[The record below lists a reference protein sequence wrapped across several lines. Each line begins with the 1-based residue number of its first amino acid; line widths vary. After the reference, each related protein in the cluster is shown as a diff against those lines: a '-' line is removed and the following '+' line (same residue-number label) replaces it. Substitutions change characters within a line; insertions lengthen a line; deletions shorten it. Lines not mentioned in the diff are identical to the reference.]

1 MRIATWNVNSVRAR
15 QERLLA
21 WLARQAPDVVCLQ
34 ELKVESAQFPLGALR
49 AAGYHAVVEG
59 QRTYNGVA
67 ILAREEPTE
76 VVRGLC
82 DDADDPQARLIAAT
96 VRDVRVLS
104 AYVPNGAE
112 VGSDKWA
119 YKLDWL
125 RRLTVYLEQHHRA
138 DRPLALCGDLNLAP
152 EARDVHDPA
161 LWEGSVL
168 FHADL
173 RTAFA
178 RLETWGLA
186 DAFRVH
192 HAESGLYSWWDYR
205 MLAFPRNH
213 GLRIDHIL
221 VTAPL
226 KARCSACAIDRDERK
241 GKQPSD
247 HAPVVADFALD
258 AEGRG

>member
-1 MRIATWNVNSVRAR
+1 VRIATWNVNSVRAR

-21 WLARQAPDVVCLQ
+21 WLARQSPDVVCLQ
-34 ELKVESAQFPLGALR
+34 ELKVEEAQFPFDALR
-49 AAGYHAVVEG
+49 GAGYHAVVEG

-67 ILAREEPTE
+67 ILAREEPTD
-76 VVRGLC
+76 VVKGLC

-96 VRDVRVLS
+96 VHGVRVLS

-125 RRLTVYLEQHHRA
+125 RRLTAYLETRHRA
-138 DRPLALCGDLNLAP
+138 DTPLALCGDLNMAP
-152 EARDVHDPA
+152 EARDVHDPT

-168 FHADL
+168 YHADL
-173 RTAFA
+173 RAVFA
-178 RLETWGLA
+178 RLQAWGVA
-186 DAFRVH
+186 DALRAH
-192 HAESGLYSWWDYR
+192 HSESGLYSWWDYR

-221 VTAPL
+221 ITEPL
-226 KARCSACAIDRDERK
+226 KARCTACAIDRDERK

-247 HAPVVADFALD
+247 HAPVIADFT
-258 AEGRG
+258 